1 MIHLLMQRHG
11 KNKQLLGGA
20 VFKHYSQN
28 RDSKKAYWE
37 HPEHNAH
44 PEDQIRFVE
53 RMVKSELKTP
63 EVLTVVTTHSLTIVY
78 AFNNALLREPTLN
91 LIAYEVI
98 DPSMDLVQISDNRWI
113 DESVLGHVAD
123 ELVAEMNKLRTSN
136 IIENALPASEG
147 GLSPGELF

>member
-78 AFNNALLREPTLN
+78 AFNNALLREPALN

-98 DPSMDLVQISDNRWI
+98 DPSMDLVEVTKDRWI

-123 ELVAEMNKLRTSN
+123 ELHAEMNRLTVEKLN
-136 IIENALPASEG
+136 PDMQ
-147 GLSPGELF
+147 PELEVATNEA